1 MHSIKIYIIAV
12 FFVLVLFGCSN
23 SEKIKLFS
31 LTHEVI
37 DLNPHYYGKGY
48 QFDISK
54 DTLILLNGYSI
65 DTLFHVYNLKT
76 NKLIGKFGNVGDAP
90 FQIGSPGSFYWKKES
105 DKVLIADNAS
115 LNLKEFELQDALE
128 ISYYKPK
135 IINHPRNLPIVFFQ
149 PLNDTSFVTRQL
161 DQTDDL
167 LLTFNQDEVLDT
179 IGKWYD
185 NSDPLI
191 IGDKFQQYYYINNK
205 HPNKNKFV
213 ASYFSYD
220 IIQLVDG
227 EKGGSIIVQGPDK
240 ISYKDN
246 KDEFLA
252 YRWPETTDNYIYAS
266 YIGKFASS
274 DLNTSQYAKEIH
286 VISWEGENI
295 ARLKLDVPIR
305 FSHVD
310 EEKGFIYA
318 LADDENG
325 NFVKFKLPEL

>member
-1 MHSIKIYIIAV
+1 MHSIKTYVIAV
-12 FFVLVLFGCSN
+12 FLVSALFSCSN
-23 SEKIKLFS
+23 SEKIKQFS

-37 DLNPHYYGKGY
+37 DLDPHYYGKGY
-48 QFDISK
+48 QFDISNN
-54 DTLILLNGYSI
+54 TLILLNGYSI

-76 NKLIGKFGNVGDAP
+76 NKLIGKFGNLGDAP
-90 FQIGSPGSFYWKKES
+90 FQVGSPGSFFWEKNY

-115 LNLKEFELQDALE
+115 LNIKEFELQDALR
-128 ISYYKPK
+128 SSNYKPK
-135 IINHPRNLPIVFFQ
+135 VINHPRNLPIVFFQ

-167 LLTFNQDEVLDT
+167 LLTFNQEKVLDT
-179 IGKWYD
+179 IGKWYS
-185 NSDPLI
+185 NRDPILLF
-191 IGDKFQQYYYINNK
+191 DKFQQYYYVNNK
-205 HPNKNKFV
+205 HPHQNKFV

-220 IIQLVDG
+220 IIQIVDG
-227 EKGGSIIVQGPDK
+227 ETRESTIVQGPDK
-240 ISYKDN
+240 ISYMDN

-252 YRWPETTDNYIYAS
+252 YRWTETTSNYIYAS
-266 YIGKFASS
+266 YIGEFASN
-274 DLNTSQYAKEIH
+274 DPNTSQYAEEIH
-286 VISWEGENI
+286 VISWEGEHI
-295 ARLKLDVPIR
+295 ARLELDVPIR